1 MKEISKV
8 TVLGIGVLGSQIAYQ
23 TAYSGFDVVAYDID
37 EEALRLARERVVN
50 LAATYKE
57 QLKGASTDKT
67 DAALKR
73 ITYQL
78 DLGLAVAQ
86 ADLVI
91 EAVPEKIELKRDIY
105 SKIGKLAPVKAI
117 FATNTSTLLPSDLM
131 EYTGRPDRF
140 LALHFANQIWIRNTA
155 EVMGTG
161 KTDPKVYRT
170 VVEFALAI
178 GMVPIE
184 LKKEHPKYLLNSL
197 LSPWLE
203 HALDLV
209 VDGIAEPETVDKT
222 WRIATGAPT
231 GPFQIL
237 DIVGLR
243 TVYNVLAA
251 GNDRQQRQAR
261 FLKKNYID
269 KGKLGLESGQGF
281 YNYTSLNA

>member
-1 MKEISKV
+1 MKEINKV
-8 TVLGIGVLGSQIAYQ
+8 TVLGVGVLGSQIAYQ
-23 TAYSGFDVVAYDID
+23 TAYCGFDVVAYDIG
-37 EEALRLARERVVN
+37 EEALRLAKERVVN

-57 QLKGASTDKT
+57 QVQGASIDKT

-73 ITYQL
+73 ITYQM

-91 EAVPEKIELKRDIY
+91 EAIPEKIELKQDIY
-105 SKIGKLAPVKAI
+105 SRIGKLAPAKAI

-131 EYTGRPDRF
+131 GYTGRPDRF

-155 EVMGTG
+155 EVMGTV

-170 VVEFALAI
+170 VVEFASAI

-203 HALDLV
+203 NALDLV
-209 VDGIAEPETVDKT
+209 VDGVAEPETVDKT

-243 TVYNVLAA
+243 TAYNIAAA
-251 GNDRQQRQAR
+251 GNARQQRRAR

-281 YNYTSLNA
+281 YSYTSMK

>member
-1 MKEISKV
+1 
-8 TVLGIGVLGSQIAYQ
+8 
-23 TAYSGFDVVAYDID
+23 
-37 EEALRLARERVVN
+37 
-50 LAATYKE
+50 
-57 QLKGASTDKT
+57 
-67 DAALKR
+67 
-73 ITYQL
+73 
-78 DLGLAVAQ
+78 
-86 ADLVI
+86 
-91 EAVPEKIELKRDIY
+91 
-105 SKIGKLAPVKAI
+105 
-117 FATNTSTLLPSDLM
+117 
-131 EYTGRPDRF
+131 
-140 LALHFANQIWIRNTA
+140 
-155 EVMGTG
+155 MGTG

-281 YNYTSLNA
+281 YSYTSVT

>member
-1 MKEISKV
+1 MKEINKV

-23 TAYSGFDVVAYDID
+23 TAYCDFDVVAYDIG
-37 EEALRLARERVVN
+37 EEALRLAEERVVN
-50 LAATYKE
+50 LTATYKE
-57 QLKGASTDKT
+57 QVKGASIDKT

-73 ITYQL
+73 ITYQM

-91 EAVPEKIELKRDIY
+91 EAVPEKIELKQDIY
-105 SKIGKLAPVKAI
+105 SRIGKLAPAKAI

-161 KTDPKVYRT
+161 KTDPKVYRM
-170 VVEFALAI
+170 VVEFASAI

-184 LKKEHPKYLLNSL
+184 LKKEHPRYLLNSL

-203 HALDLV
+203 NALELV
-209 VDGIAEPETVDKT
+209 VDGVAEPETVDKT

-243 TVYNVLAA
+243 TVYNIGAA

-261 FLKKNYID
+261 FLKKKYID

-281 YNYTSLNA
+281 YSYTSMK